1 MRRLLIIIAALYV
14 VWRVLG
20 IIGKRVRRAT
30 AGADSFSRF
39 SARRKSRSLEGDEPL
54 VPCARCGIHVPSS
67 RTVRG
72 GSGSYC
78 STECRQLA
86 EHADAPVARD

>member
-1 MRRLLIIIAALYV
+1 MRRLLIVIAFLYV

-20 IIGKRVRRAT
+20 IIGKRVRRET
-30 AGADSFSRF
+30 AGADTFSRF
-39 SARRKSRSLEGDEPL
+39 SARRKNCSLEGDEPL
-54 VPCARCGIHVPSS
+54 VACASCGIHVPSS

-72 GSGSYC
+72 TSGSYC

-86 EHADAPVARD
+86 ENAHAPVAGD

>member
-1 MRRLLIIIAALYV
+1 MRRLLIFIAALYV
-14 VWRVLG
+14 VWRILG
-20 IIGKRVRRAT
+20 MIGKRVRRETGGSDA
-30 AGADSFSRF
+30 FSRF

-54 VPCARCGIHVPSS
+54 VACARCGIHVPSS

-72 GSGSYC
+72 ESGFYC

-86 EHADAPVARD
+86 EAAHAPVARD